1 MTLEKKQIARQFSRA
16 ATTYDDVASVQALMA
31 TRLIEKIPIDA
42 RGTLIDLGCG
52 TGAALK
58 SLASQTRLELIGID
72 VAAGMLAQTRL
83 RLERVSKKVVLL
95 ERDLENTGLE
105 NECADIV
112 FSNAAIQWCQSRLAF
127 AEMNRILRPG
137 GQLFVSTFGPQT
149 LCEWRQA
156 WQAIGDT
163 SARVH
168 SLEPLVTLQENL
180 KIAGFDCLTAETEL
194 YRPEFI
200 SVNDMLR
207 SIKQLGATN
216 ASRDRAA
223 GLLGREKFLRLTN
236 HFQNQLNDGVLSL
249 SFECFFLNGRKS
261 S

>member
-156 WQAIGDT
+156 WQAAPWMGAKSPWGVCSAHRGSDEQSSASTRDWVSSRRSWSVCPRWT
-163 SARVH
+163 SPPRV
-168 SLEPLVTLQENL
+168 P
-180 KIAGFDCLTAETEL
+180 
-194 YRPEFI
+194 
-200 SVNDMLR
+200 
-207 SIKQLGATN
+207 
-216 ASRDRAA
+216 
-223 GLLGREKFLRLTN
+223 
-236 HFQNQLNDGVLSL
+236 SL
-249 SFECFFLNGRKS
+249 SEAVV
-261 S
+261 